1 MTELKS
7 LKFYPIT
14 TTLGPKA
21 EREGKGKISSPV
33 SVSYEGKN
41 KQTNK
46 QTNKKRESLC
56 CISQKAAQGREY
68 VCLWKQRKKRKCL
81 SNGSM
86 K

>member
-46 QTNKKRESLC
+46 QTRKEKAYAVFPRRLLREGNTFVYGNKERREN
-56 CISQKAAQGREY
+56 
-68 VCLWKQRKKRKCL
+68 V
-81 SNGSM
+81 
-86 K
+86 

>member
-1 MTELKS
+1 MTELKT

-33 SVSYEGKN
+33 SVSYEGK
-41 KQTNK
+41 NK

>member
-33 SVSYEGKN
+33 SVSYEGK

-46 QTNKKRESLC
+46 QERRKLMLYFPEGCSGKGICLFMETKKE
-56 CISQKAAQGREY
+56 E
-68 VCLWKQRKKRKCL
+68 KCL
-81 SNGSM
+81 SNGSR